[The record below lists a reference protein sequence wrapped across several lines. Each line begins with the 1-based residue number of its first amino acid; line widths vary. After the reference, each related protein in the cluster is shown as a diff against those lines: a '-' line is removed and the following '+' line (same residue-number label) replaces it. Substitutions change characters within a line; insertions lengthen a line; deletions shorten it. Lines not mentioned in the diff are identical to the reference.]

1 MNWQRLPNGILL
13 KNGIDRFKPF
23 CEIYNE
29 DIAELGYHQ
38 YEIYIRNSK
47 IHTTSFNSNSTIIGY
62 FKMFTNELIAI
73 HNNDLIMSDTEISEY
88 LSKVD
93 KLREDEE
100 EDLIKEGINNNGIS
114 QSYIESI
121 CGSKVYNDTIS
132 NDKYVFKF
140 KNGFLSDYSSKDGIS
155 GKAREHLNIDSYIQV
170 AKNWYNGDMSRIINE
185 INLHAECLYTI
196 GGDVIRSSVI
206 RKKFSYSNGWCNWI
220 ALAAHYKTYD
230 VSFEDIL
237 NSTHGDYTVIENSPL
252 STKIKAYGEIFTQ
265 VKKTDN
271 EPIISSLVE
280 NDSSFGYIYVMVN
293 PSLPNLVKIGKTTRE
308 PNERAK
314 ELSSATG
321 VPTPFILVYYKP
333 FKDCHLAEIVIH
345 HFFEE
350 KGTRINGN
358 REFFQVSTTEAIDII
373 NLYFKIEQ
381 RKKSGL

>member
-1 MNWQRLPNGILL
+1 MNWQKLPNGILL

-38 YEIYIRNSK
+38 YEIYIRDSD
-47 IHTTSFNSNSTIIGY
+47 IDMISFNINSIIIGY

-73 HNNDLIMSDTEISEY
+73 HRNDDLIMSDTEINKY
-88 LSKVD
+88 LSEVY

-100 EDLIKEGINNNGIS
+100 EDLIKKGIDNNGIS

-121 CGSKVYNDTIS
+121 CGGKAHNNTIC

-155 GKAREHLNIDSYIQV
+155 GKARQYLNIDSYIQV
-170 AKNWYNGDMSRIINE
+170 AKNWYNSDMSRIINE
-185 INLHAECLYTI
+185 INLHAECLHTI
-196 GGDVIRSSVI
+196 GIDIIRSSVI

-220 ALAAHYKTYD
+220 AMAAHYKTYD

-237 NSTHGDYTVIENSPL
+237 NSTHGDYTIIENNPL
-252 STKIKAYGEIFTQ
+252 LTKIKAYGECFTKIKESGDTP
-265 VKKTDN
+265 VLNYLVDN
-271 EPIISSLVE
+271 
-280 NDSSFGYIYVMVN
+280 NSSFGYIYVMVN

-321 VPTPFILVYYKP
+321 VPTPFILVYHKP
-333 FKDCHLAEIVIH
+333 FKDCHLAELVIH
-345 HFFEE
+345 KYLE
-350 KGTRINGN
+350 KEGARVNDN
-358 REFFQVSTTEAIDII
+358 REFFQISTTQAIDII
-373 NLYFKIEQ
+373 NLYFKMEQ
-381 RKKSGL
+381 EKI

>member
-23 CEIYNE
+23 CEIFNE

-38 YEIYIRNSK
+38 YEIYVRENINMISY
-47 IHTTSFNSNSTIIGY
+47 SANPSIIGY

-73 HNNDLIMSDTEISEY
+73 HRGDNLIMSDTEINEFISNLY
-88 LSKVD
+88 
-93 KLREDEE
+93 KLRETEE
-100 EDLIKEGINNNGIS
+100 ENLIKKGINNNGIS

-155 GKAREHLNIDSYIQV
+155 GKAREYLNIDSYIQV

-265 VKKTDN
+265 VKKIDD
-271 EPIISSLVE
+271 EPVTSSLVE

-314 ELSSATG
+314 ELSLATG

-333 FKDCHLAEIVIH
+333 FKDCHLAETVIH

-350 KGTRINGN
+350 KGTRVNGN

-381 RKKSGL
+381 EKV

>member
-73 HNNDLIMSDTEISEY
+73 HRGDNLIMSDTEINEFISNLY
-88 LSKVD
+88 
-93 KLREDEE
+93 KLREDDE

-155 GKAREHLNIDSYIQV
+155 GKARECLNIDSYIQV

-206 RKKFSYSNGWCNWI
+206 KKKFSYSNGWCNWI
-220 ALAAHYKTYD
+220 AMAAHYKTYD

-252 STKIKAYGEIFTQ
+252 LTKIKAYGEIFTQ
-265 VKKTDN
+265 VKKIDD
-271 EPIISSLVE
+271 EPVISSLVE

-314 ELSSATG
+314 ELSLATG

-333 FKDCHLAEIVIH
+333 FKDCHLAETVIH

-350 KGTRINGN
+350 KGARVNGN

-381 RKKSGL
+381 EKI